1 MSDFSLL
8 YKKYASVSNLTND
21 LNNSVITLKRQAI
34 AAKKE
39 VIEQHPELKVS
50 DDELLKAQN
59 VIINILGA
67 LEHFYNNQDTNDE
80 LYELMD
86 NSLFKNQILNNPEFK
101 EQIIEAL
108 KKLKSHADLNKK
120 DLANIDKFIS
130 VLDNEAAFLF
140 RKLRTN
146 RA

>member
-21 LNNSVITLKRQAI
+21 LNNSVITLKRKGLSS
-34 AAKKE
+34 KKE
-39 VIEQHPELKVS
+39 VLEQHPEIKVS
-50 DDELLKAQN
+50 EDEITKAQG
-59 VIINILGA
+59 VIITILSA
-67 LEHFYNNQDTNDE
+67 LEHFYNNLDTNDE
-80 LYELMD
+80 LYDLMD
-86 NSLFKNQILNNPEFK
+86 NSLFKNQIMNNAEFK
-101 EQIIEAL
+101 QEIIEAL
-108 KKLKSHADLNKK
+108 KKIKNNADLNKK

>member
-21 LNNSVITLKRQAI
+21 LNNSVITLKRKNLSS
-34 AAKKE
+34 KKE
-39 VIEQHPELKVS
+39 VLEAHPEIKVS
-50 DDELLKAQN
+50 EDEITKAQG
-59 VIINILGA
+59 VIVTILSA
-67 LEHFYNNQDTNDE
+67 LEHFYNNLDTNDE
-80 LYELMD
+80 LYDLMD
-86 NSLFKNQILNNPEFK
+86 NSLFKNQIMNNAEFK
-101 EQIIEAL
+101 QEIIEAL
-108 KKLKSHADLNKK
+108 KKIKSNADLNKK